1 MPKFVYIAK
10 NDRGRTT
17 KGILEVP
24 KQEDVVAILKGR
36 NYYPIKIKPHR
47 AMVELDFSKYKRIK
61 VKDLAI
67 FCRQFATTLRSG
79 IPVVDSLEILH
90 RQTEN
95 KKFAEIIAEVY
106 EVIQKGHPLSE
117 AMAAHPKVFPM
128 ILIHMVESGEISGT
142 LDTVMERMAIH
153 FEKENRINQKLKSA
167 MTYPIVVSIVAI
179 LVVMFLLTFVMPTFV
194 GMFDSMGGE
203 LPFVTRLLMG
213 ISSAL
218 KRFWYLFLVMFI
230 ILGYMYDRYRRTP
243 EGKYRIDKFKL
254 RIPIFGKV
262 QKKVLV
268 SRFTRTMSSL
278 LNSGI
283 DLLQALE
290 VVQRVMDNSYI
301 NERMELVEEG
311 ARKGLGLA
319 EPIMNAGIF
328 PPMVYQMIKVGED
341 TGSLDFVLEKTSDF
355 YDEEVETA
363 ISQMTTMIEPL
374 IIVLLGGVVGFIV
387 AAMILPMFDLYNMIG

>member
-374 IIVLLGGVVGFIV
+374 IIVVLGGVVGFIV
-387 AAMILPMFDLYNMIG
+387 AAMILPMFDMYNMIG

>member
-128 ILIHMVESGEISGT
+128 ILTHMVESGEISGT

-374 IIVLLGGVVGFIV
+374 IIVVLGGVVGFIV
-387 AAMILPMFDLYNMIG
+387 AAMILPMFDMYNMIG

>member
-1 MPKFVYIAK
+1 
-10 NDRGRTT
+10 
-17 KGILEVP
+17 
-24 KQEDVVAILKGR
+24 
-36 NYYPIKIKPHR
+36 
-47 AMVELDFSKYKRIK
+47 
-61 VKDLAI
+61 
-67 FCRQFATTLRSG
+67 
-79 IPVVDSLEILH
+79 
-90 RQTEN
+90 
-95 KKFAEIIAEVY
+95 
-106 EVIQKGHPLSE
+106 
-117 AMAAHPKVFPM
+117 
-128 ILIHMVESGEISGT
+128 
-142 LDTVMERMAIH
+142 
-153 FEKENRINQKLKSA
+153 
-167 MTYPIVVSIVAI
+167 
-179 LVVMFLLTFVMPTFV
+179 MFLLTFVMPTFV

-387 AAMILPMFDLYNMIG
+387 AAMILPMFDMYNMIDKLCKKLENRINRNIIEKIEYNLKLFTDNGKPVERQGRKAIGPNPKEW